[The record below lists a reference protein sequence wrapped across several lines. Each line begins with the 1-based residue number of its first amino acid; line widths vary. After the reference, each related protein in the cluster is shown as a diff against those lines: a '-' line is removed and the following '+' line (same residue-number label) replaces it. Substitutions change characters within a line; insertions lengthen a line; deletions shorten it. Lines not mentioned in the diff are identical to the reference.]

1 MSAGRGG
8 LISVR
13 SVVDA
18 CCNIV
23 PFAQAFAA
31 TVYSAYPRLIK
42 AFIVSVVA
50 YSHLGPLSVF
60 DLRNPLRSNLGVF
73 VDPNLHPRLF
83 TLAASVD
90 PFMLWSLALA
100 SIGFTALSG
109 LRRPVSAVIVFGLWA
124 AFVLVAVLGTGTPPP
139 P

>member
-1 MSAGRGG
+1 VSAGRGG

-60 DLRNPLRSNLGVF
+60 DLRNAIQSGCLCRPQ
-73 VDPNLHPRLF
+73 PPPALF
-83 TLAASVD
+83 TLASSVD

-139 P
+139 R